1 MFIHNGSAEKSRDL
15 AVSGF
20 FVLYSFDMQ
29 IKFTN
34 SCGNLK

>member
-1 MFIHNGSAEKSRDL
+1 MFIHNGSAEKSRDRK
-15 AVSGF
+15 VSGF
-20 FVLYSFDMQ
+20 FVLDSFDMR